1 MKKLFLEK
9 NIELATTAYNIKINF
24 TVLSHISNKGFKVL
38 YTINNSKWNRL
49 DAENRNLI
57 LSALSPNNY
66 EIKLKIDDKSNKT
79 IETINFITEKP
90 FGLNPIIYVRL
101 PFSLLFFSIASK
113 NSKFRKYKRSTN
125 RI

>member
-1 MKKLFLEK
+1 MNKITLTDEKVISGK
-9 NIELATTAYNIKINF
+9 NIELATTANNIKINF
-24 TVLSHISNKGFKVL
+24 TVLSHISNKRFKVL

-79 IETINFITEKP
+79 IE
-90 FGLNPIIYVRL
+90 RL
-101 PFSLLFFSIASK
+101 ILLLKNLLGSIQLFMWDYRSHFYFFL
-113 NSKFRKYKRSTN
+113 
-125 RI
+125 